1 MAHILIIDDDAP
13 TRQFLRDLLEG
24 EGHQISEAE
33 NGKVGIDTH
42 RSDPADVV
50 ITDIFMPEKNGLRT
64 IRELQR
70 DFPTV
75 KIIAISGGGDL
86 GNLNPLILA
95 EEIGI
100 DHTLSKPFHMQD
112 LLDALDDLLPKN

>member
-13 TRQFLRDLLEG
+13 TRQLLRDFLEG
-24 EGHQISEAE
+24 QGHHIVEAE
-33 NGKVGIDTH
+33 NGKVGIEIH
-42 RSDPADVV
+42 RSDPAEVI
-50 ITDIFMPEKNGLRT
+50 ITDIFMPEKNGLRV

-70 DFPTV
+70 EDPAI

-95 EEIGI
+95 EEVGI
-100 DHTLSKPFHMQD
+100 EHTLTKPFHMQD
-112 LLDALDDLLPKN
+112 LLDAIQDLLLET